1 MWNLKTR
8 LTLISSFDCKYIL
21 VSGAAQHLIIIHSRR
36 LRSYSL
42 TLDETGL
49 QDDNI

>member
-36 LRSYSL
+36 LR
-42 TLDETGL
+42 TLLVDVGRDRITG
-49 QDDNI
+49 